1 VSCAVPRPRP
11 HPHAWEIT
19 PKWTQSRAI
28 AGSEMLGMRFA
39 SAVRAMQI
47 TRRRILDVAMA
58 VAGVMMLVVALLVFD
73 YRTRYMGGADIA
85 AVSED
90 VNYLAVAFTL
100 VVAQAVRGDFVDTTT
115 LLLFT
120 TTAVVLVVLLM
131 RL

>member
-1 VSCAVPRPRP
+1 VVRDRHRNPAAFGAAMRDRWQRPGRY
-11 HPHAWEIT
+11 
-19 PKWTQSRAI
+19 AI
-28 AGSEMLGMRFA
+28 CLCCLRI
-39 SAVRAMQI
+39 MQI

-73 YRTRYMGGADIA
+73 YRTRYVSGADFA

-90 VNYLAVAFTL
+90 VNYLAVAVTL
-100 VVAQAVRGDFVDTTT
+100 VVAQVVRGDFVDYTSM
-115 LLLFT
+115 LLFT